1 MPSSI
6 YTPFQ
11 TGEGAS
17 PIGAPG
23 VSDYE
28 RIETNPDMFGGGI
41 GKAAEGLGR
50 TLQKVSQDAFS
61 VNALYG
67 RVAADDQRNQFTKNA
82 DNLLYGD
89 PGKTIQAPDGT
100 MKPDTGVLG
109 LKGQDALN
117 SGPAAVQAIEKA
129 RQDGR
134 ANLSGPALIQY
145 DNETSRIMQTARVT
159 VSTHVQKEAT
169 DWYQTVNKTGE
180 QQALQRITRAPDDPL
195 VLQGATADLIKYRTQ
210 AAQISLGNT
219 LSPEMQKSIIQGA
232 KADALTTQLAMIA
245 VKDPAKA
252 LTMADGNKDILGEA
266 YPKIANELRT
276 RAEAQTADQTADNA
290 FNTHYVE
297 GQPAP
302 AATVQPRANYASV
315 QNMGD
320 PTKPGWKEFNIVPV
334 KAGGVSVEVN
344 QQAAPAFQ
352 GFLQELQA
360 AGYKIDT
367 AAGYNVR
374 QQNHGG
380 TPGTLLSQHSWGNA
394 IDLNA
399 GANPQGGKASD
410 LPANIGEI
418 AHKWGLVWGGN
429 WSGKT
434 RDPMHFEWAGPQ
446 GAGGAAPAAART
458 AGNPDATW
466 QRMLTR
472 ESGGDPSALSP
483 KGAQG
488 LSQLMPATARATAK
502 QMGIDLPQSDV
513 ALYTFFKTPEGQK
526 ANLAIGRHYF
536 NEQLQTFGGDVEAA
550 VIAYNAGPGVA
561 KKWIAEGRVDTALPK
576 ETRDY
581 RNFVLGGSGQ
591 GGQASLRSTIQPQSP
606 AAPNPWQS
614 VGDSIA
620 PPAPAAPAQSVGT
633 APDTSGA
640 PAPAASVGAEVSTG
654 SPAPGAAAAAPAP
667 QQVVMGVGA
676 PQPAAPLASVLV
688 SEDER
693 AANAYTAIENDPNLS
708 EEQKQRAAA
717 RLGRR
722 IGTHRIATEATA
734 KAIKQQSDAASEAYL
749 RDMYSGDPQKM
760 QGMGERIA
768 ADHHLTG
775 EAVERLESI
784 MDRRLQM
791 SGDVSVAWGKGF
803 ADLFKRVT
811 LPMGDPNRISD
822 PQQLIGALQAN
833 QINYV
838 GFDKLSMYMK
848 GFAKAPDQ
856 QIVMQSFASIM
867 QGMKRQLSNEGDGA
881 TAGYG
886 GMKDPEGEK
895 IFFTQYYPQML
906 MDLEKAIQGGKER
919 EFLSDTKHFDEMAKQ
934 LRNPA
939 DMRKQAL
946 SSDAGPSLTPD
957 ASPTAANLPP
967 APPAANP
974 DAWRQLVSI
983 KTQGIA
989 SDGSK
994 FTISPAQI
1002 ATRLQILL
1010 DNPSDHIKDVWN
1022 RQAGPGGKTLAQMF
1036 GFTAEQAI
1044 SFMRYPARYESD
1056 HASSRKPRT
1065 LNPEDF
1071 QPVPTGNGGVIGPQG
1086 AGLALP
1092 TKADVSGGAPEPPPG
1107 SHVING
1113 KVMVPNAA
1121 HNGWTEWTG
1130 GQ

>member
-50 TLQKVSQDAFS
+50 TLEKVSQDAFS

-89 PGKTIQAPDGT
+89 PGKTVQGPDGT

-117 SGPAAVQAIEKA
+117 AGPAAVQAIEKA

-145 DNETSRIMQTARVT
+145 DNETARIMQTARVT
-159 VSTHVQKEAT
+159 VSTHVQQQAT
-169 DWYQTVNKTGE
+169 QWYQTVNKDGE

-219 LSPEMQKSIIQGA
+219 LTPEMQKSIIQGA
-232 KADALTTQLAMIA
+232 KADALTTQLTMIA

-276 RAEAQTADQTADNA
+276 RAQAQTADQTADNA
-290 FNTHYVE
+290 FNTHYIE

-302 AATVQPRANYASV
+302 APKAASTDQEGAPKPQQPFKESAGPAPGAYGYGLINAPYRAPLDQKSYGVVAPSEFYKYLKANGAS
-315 QNMGD
+315 NNEALLLSGAAAS
-320 PTKPGWKEFNIVPV
+320 ESSFNP
-334 KAGGVSVEVN
+334 KAVHDGGKGYGLFGHNTGRLDMRGKTWE
-344 QQAAPAFQ
+344 QQA
-352 GFLQELQA
+352 
-360 AGYKIDT
+360 T
-367 AAGYNVR
+367 AALKELRGRPEHN
-374 QQNHGG
+374 
-380 TPGTLLSQHSWGNA
+380 
-394 IDLNA
+394 
-399 GANPQGGKASD
+399 
-410 LPANIGEI
+410 
-418 AHKWGLVWGGN
+418 LVAAAT
-429 WSGKT
+429 SPEQLA
-434 RDPMHFEWAGPQ
+434 DAEMHFEAPQGYTSANPRGGHNYTGRLNTLRYFQQMANGTFSGSQGAPTASNIPPEGIGAGPEHPQ
-446 GAGGAAPAAART
+446 F
-458 AGNPDATW
+458 GNTPPTP
-466 QRMLTR
+466 QQI
-472 ESGGDPSALSP
+472 SA
-483 KGAQG
+483 
-488 LSQLMPATARATAK
+488 
-502 QMGIDLPQSDV
+502 D
-513 ALYTFFKTPEGQK
+513 
-526 ANLAIGRHYF
+526 
-536 NEQLQTFGGDVEAA
+536 
-550 VIAYNAGPGVA
+550 
-561 KKWIAEGRVDTALPK
+561 
-576 ETRDY
+576 
-581 RNFVLGGSGQ
+581 
-591 GGQASLRSTIQPQSP
+591 IQ
-606 AAPNPWQS
+606 NRS
-614 VGDSIA
+614 VGDTGT
-620 PPAPAAPAQSVGT
+620 PAPAVAPAQSVGT
-633 APDTSGA
+633 AADTGGA
-640 PAPAASVGAEVSTG
+640 PAPTASVGAEVSTG
-654 SPAPGAAAAAPAP
+654 APVPGAAAAAPAP

-676 PQPAAPLASVLV
+676 PQPAAPLAAVLV

-734 KAIKQQSDAASEAYL
+734 KAIKQQSDAASETYL
-749 RDMYSGDPQKM
+749 RDMYSGDPAKM

-775 EAVERLESI
+775 EAVEKLESI
-784 MDRRLQM
+784 MDRRLMM
-791 SGDVSVAWGKGF
+791 SGDPSVQWGKGF

-822 PQQLIGALQAN
+822 PQQLVGALAAN
-833 QINYV
+833 QVNFT
-838 GFDKLSMYMK
+838 GFDKLNSYMK
-848 GFAKAPDQ
+848 AFSKAPDQ

-867 QGMKRQLSNEGDGA
+867 SGMKRQLSNEGDSGIP
-881 TAGYG
+881 
-886 GMKDPEGEK
+886 GMPGIKDPAGEK
-895 IFFTQYYPQML
+895 IFYTQYYPQML
-906 MDLEKAIQGGKER
+906 MELEKAIQGGKER

-934 LRNPA
+934 LRSAEDLSKQKLSA
-939 DMRKQAL
+939 DA
-946 SSDAGPSLTPD
+946 APSLSPD
-957 ASPTAANLPP
+957 TSPTAGNLPP
-967 APPAANP
+967 APPTANP
-974 DAWRQLVSI
+974 DAWRQLVSV
-983 KTQGIA
+983 KAQGIA
-989 SDGSK
+989 PDGSK
-994 FTISPAQI
+994 FTFSPAQI
-1002 ATRLQILL
+1002 AKPLQTLFA
-1010 DNPSDHIKDVWN
+1010 NPSDQMKEFWD

-1044 SFMRYPARYESD
+1044 SFMRYPVPYESD
-1056 HASSRKPRT
+1056 HASSRKART

-1071 QPVPTGNGGVIGPQG
+1071 QPVKAGNGGVIGPQG

-1092 TKADVSGGAPEPPPG
+1092 TQADVSGAPAAGKREPPPG

-1113 KVMVPNAA
+1113 KIMVPNAA

-1130 GQ
+1130 DQ